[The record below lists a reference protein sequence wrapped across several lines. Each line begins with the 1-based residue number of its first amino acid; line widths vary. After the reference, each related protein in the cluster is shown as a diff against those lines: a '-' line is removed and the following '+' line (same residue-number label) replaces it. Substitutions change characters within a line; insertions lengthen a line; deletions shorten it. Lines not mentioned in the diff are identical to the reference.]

1 MRRRAKRPCWKA
13 VALALALCGLACA
26 RSEEGEAESVAEAPA
41 PSAVPEPAPDS
52 RAGGPQAAP
61 AAVSVSRKLV
71 RTVDLE
77 IEVRDPEKV
86 STEVQGLAGRLGGY
100 VASVDAQ
107 RLEDGTLYSRMTLR
121 VPVER
126 LDEALSAIRKLA
138 VRVEREQQRVE
149 DVTDRFVD
157 LEARLR
163 TLRATEAELQALL
176 AESRQ
181 KARKVEEIMAV
192 YRELTEIRSQIEQ
205 IEGQRNALNKLAS
218 LSTINLALI
227 PTEGAKPVTDGG
239 WRPGETV
246 RASVRTLVAILR
258 GLGTMAIYLVVVF
271 LPLALLAGL
280 LVWLVRRV
288 WRRMRPADPGP
299 PFAPPPPDGGP
310 AGPPPG
316 RSAPGS

>member
-1 MRRRAKRPCWKA
+1 M
-13 VALALALCGLACA
+13 
-26 RSEEGEAESVAEAPA
+26 AEAPA
-41 PSAVPEPAPDS
+41 AEP
-52 RAGGPQAAP
+52 RAEEAQTAP

-77 IEVRDPEKV
+77 IEVRDPETV
-86 STEVQGLAGRLGGY
+86 SGQVQGLAGRLGGY
-100 VASVDAQ
+100 VANVSAERRDDGILYAQ
-107 RLEDGTLYSRMTLR
+107 MTLR
-121 VPVER
+121 VPAER

-138 VRVEREQQRVE
+138 VRVQKEQQQVE

-205 IEGQRNALNKLAS
+205 IEGQRNALDKLAS
-218 LSTINLALI
+218 LSTLNLVLV
-227 PTEGAKPVTDGG
+227 PTEAAKPVAGG
-239 WRPGETV
+239 AWDPGGTL
-246 RASVRTLVAILR
+246 RASFRTLVAILKW
-258 GLGTMAIYLVVVF
+258 LMTMAIYLVVVF

-280 LVWLVRRV
+280 LLWLVRRV
-288 WRRMRPADPGP
+288 RRRMRPDDPEP
-299 PFAPPPPDGGP
+299 PLAPPPSGGRP
-310 AGPPPG
+310 SGPSPG
-316 RSAPGS
+316 GSAPGS